1 MTKHFQNENLK
12 YSIWGRSLVLTSFI
26 FQLYP
31 RFPREYLDDQIF
43 TLSRFEIQVSAACLS
58 DLSRYLNL
66 SRAHYP
72 AKRTRRNDDGDR
84 IPDSTFTDDDLI
96 VLASY
101 PLLSSLVA
109 SLPERQYEQHIPTPE
124 VVAYQHPSVAETLKS
139 IGIMKCTSIPRETG
153 NSYKFN
159 LKATSNFIP
168 K

>member
-1 MTKHFQNENLK
+1 M
-12 YSIWGRSLVLTSFI
+12 TSFI

-31 RFPREYLDDQIF
+31 RFSREYLDDQIF
-43 TLSRFEIQVSAACLS
+43 TLSRFENQVSVACLS

-72 AKRTRRNDDGDR
+72 AKWTRRNDDGDR
-84 IPDSTFTDDDLI
+84 IPESAFTDDELI
-96 VLASY
+96 VLAPY

-109 SLPERQYEQHIPTPE
+109 SPPERQYEQHIPTPE
-124 VVAYQHPSVAETLKS
+124 VVAYQHPSVAETMKS
-139 IGIMKCTSIPRETG
+139 IGILKCTSIPRETG

-159 LKATSNFIP
+159 LKATSNFIT